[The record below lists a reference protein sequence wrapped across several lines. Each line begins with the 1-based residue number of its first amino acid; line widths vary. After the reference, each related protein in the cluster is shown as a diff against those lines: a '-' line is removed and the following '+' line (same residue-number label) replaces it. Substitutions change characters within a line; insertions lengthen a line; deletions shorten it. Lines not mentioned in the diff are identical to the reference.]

1 MVTYLLMTYGVNGT
15 VLILGGI
22 SIHTVMASLMLQPI
36 KWHMKRSIVRSE
48 EETLMQGDDSDEK
61 SDEVFVKPGFY
72 IGIRQQHACK
82 SYERRSIKSINGTVL
97 FSATKNVG

>member
-22 SIHTVMASLMLQPI
+22 SVHTVMASLMLQPI

-48 EETLMQGDDSDEK
+48 EETLMQGDDSDDK
-61 SDEVFVKPGFY
+61 SDDVFVKPGFY
-72 IGIRQQHACK
+72 IGIRQTHACK
-82 SYERRSIKSINGTVL
+82 
-97 FSATKNVG
+97 